1 MSHLP
6 ANGTWSKCP
15 FCNAHVNQLEWGFYK
30 QCPHC
35 HRYLRLTAQQRINQV
50 VDANSFSQIDTNV
63 ESTNHLNVPE
73 YTQKLAKAHQQSG
86 LDEAIMPI
94 CIGLAASC
102 ALLLPISTPPNA
114 LAYSTG
120 LIEQKEFYPGG
131 ILSAIVGP
139 FIIMLFTLAY
149 FFI

>member
-1 MSHLP
+1 AIKEQGIVAYFISNIEVVNLNPILLVLIFSLATVSISNFMS
-6 ANGTWSKCP
+6 N
-15 FCNAHVNQLEWGFYK
+15 
-30 QCPHC
+30 
-35 HRYLRLTAQQRINQV
+35 TAAATIV
-50 VDANSFSQIDTNV
+50 IPIGISLLSIT
-63 ESTNHLNVPE
+63 
-73 YTQKLAKAHQQSG
+73 SG

-120 LIEQKEFYPGG
+120 LVEQKEFYPGG